1 LGVRVRRIDA
11 EFAMSILVPGSE
23 LVDRIDALL
32 PQTQCTKCGYQGCRP
47 YAEAIE
53 GGVAINQC
61 PPGGA
66 AGITKLATL
75 LNRPR
80 LPLNPAN
87 GREQPLTVAIIDE
100 DLCIGCTLCIDAC
113 PVDAIVGAPKRMHT
127 VIASWCTGCDLCL
140 PPCPMDCIV
149 MRPVDPAREWTETDA
164 RTARARHLA
173 RKRRLQSA
181 QEKERP
187 RVGGRAAPSA
197 TRSASPSTDAGRKQA
212 IIAAA
217 VERARRRRG
226 QLTRR

>member
-1 LGVRVRRIDA
+1 
-11 EFAMSILVPGSE
+11 MSSLVASD
-23 LVDRIDALL
+23 LIDRIDALL

-47 YAEAIE
+47 YAEAIA
-53 GGVAINQC
+53 GGAAINQC
-61 PPGGA
+61 PPGGV

-87 GREQPLTVAIIDE
+87 GNEQPLTVAVIDE
-100 DLCIGCTLCIDAC
+100 DLCIGCKLCIDAC
-113 PVDAIVGAPKRMHT
+113 PVDAIVGAPRRMHT

-149 MRPVDPAREWTETDA
+149 MRPAEPVREWTETDA
-164 RTARARHLA
+164 RAARARHLA
-173 RKRRLQSA
+173 RGRRLQSL
-181 QEKERP
+181 QEKDGSKPATAADGAEP
-187 RVGGRAAPSA
+187 PAAKAAP
-197 TRSASPSTDAGRKQA
+197 PSTDADRKQA
-212 IIAAA
+212 VVTAA